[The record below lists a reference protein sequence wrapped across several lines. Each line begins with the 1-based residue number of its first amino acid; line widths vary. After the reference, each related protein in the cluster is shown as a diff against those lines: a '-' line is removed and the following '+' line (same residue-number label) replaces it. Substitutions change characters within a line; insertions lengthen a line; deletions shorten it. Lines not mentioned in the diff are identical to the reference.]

1 MDIAHPSLRRQF
13 FKGNRFMEAGAS
25 STTGER
31 TDGWD
36 ASMAGETSPM
46 RPIGEVRC
54 AQAGTGHPLV
64 CANVTQSPPEAW
76 TSVKGVSGHS
86 PGLP

>member
-1 MDIAHPSLRRQF
+1 MDIAHPSLRRRF

-36 ASMAGETSPM
+36 ASS
-46 RPIGEVRC
+46 RR
-54 AQAGTGHPLV
+54 
-64 CANVTQSPPEAW
+64 NKRDEA
-76 TSVKGVSGHS
+76 HR
-86 PGLP
+86 